1 VANEQT
7 SNRTMTRIMRRLVDA
22 LSMTLDPDERD
33 AVQGD
38 LMESQAS
45 AAAELREVLG
55 LVLRRQSA
63 LWADWRPWLCLS
75 GVVVPIGALLSHAS
89 RWWADG
95 SAIYAFLYVNNW
107 TWYYLGSP
115 GARQDLI
122 TISAN
127 IFLEYG
133 TLVCWAWTSGFV
145 LGSISRRTL
154 LVTGPMFCVAI
165 LAGAAGSG
173 TNARSNPFNE
183 AVFSLWFYD
192 KVFPSMV
199 CAVLVLLPAIQGIRR
214 SRRELPLSLGSTAF
228 VVAATA
234 LLTAWSSKALEGS
247 VLFAQGLI
255 RPNPGLDHVL
265 GTADDPRPLRFLSL
279 VMVWPAAYM
288 LTLAIARG
296 RHWRQGPLAR
306 QMRRGGQ

>member
-1 VANEQT
+1 
-7 SNRTMTRIMRRLVDA
+7 MTRIVLWLADA
-22 LSMTLDPDERD
+22 LSMTLDRDERD

-38 LMESQAS
+38 LTESQAS
-45 AAAELREVLG
+45 ATEALLDVLG

-75 GVVVPIGALLSHAS
+75 AVVVPIGILLSHAS
-89 RWWADG
+89 QWWADG

-107 TWYYLGSP
+107 TWYYLDSP

-122 TISAN
+122 TISGN

-154 LVTGPMFCVAI
+154 LVTGPLFCVAI
-165 LAGAAGSG
+165 LAGTAGSS
-173 TNARSNPFNE
+173 TNARTNVFND
-183 AVFSLWFYD
+183 AVFSIWFYG
-192 KVFPSMV
+192 VAFPSLL
-199 CAVLVLLPAIQGIRR
+199 CGVLVLLPAMHGMRR
-214 SRRELPLSLGSTAF
+214 SLRELPLSLWSTAF
-228 VVAATA
+228 VVTATA

-247 VLFAQGLI
+247 VVFAHKFI
-255 RPNPGLDHVL
+255 RSHPGLDDVF
-265 GTADDPRPLRFLSL
+265 GTADDPRPLRLLPL
-279 VMVWPAAYM
+279 VMVWPAPYM

-296 RHWRQGPLAR
+296 RHWRRSPLTR
-306 QMRRGGQ
+306 QMR